1 MAEPL
6 IFCENLIKIYQ
17 IGDLEVLALQGL
29 EFSVNTGE
37 MVGIVGVSGSGKT
50 TLLNVLGGLVRPSA
64 GQVIINGHHLLKLS
78 DHALNRYRRTE
89 VGFVWQQG
97 ARNLIP
103 YLSALE
109 NVQFPMTLGGTF
121 GREARERAKSLLE
134 MVGLA
139 ERMDHYLQALSGG
152 EQQRVAIAVALANNP
167 SLLLADEPTG
177 ELDSVTA
184 QTIYDALR
192 ELNRQL
198 GLTILIVSHDPQL
211 ARQVDRVVAIRDGKT
226 ATETVR
232 AQQKTG
238 AENDDSE
245 VEQFEELTMLDS
257 AGRLQLP
264 KSYREALHIGDRVQM
279 ELRDDGVVIRPV
291 RREQRGTE
299 ETAVSPPADIRERSR
314 AHSGNQHCH
323 TPGWGCG

>member
-1 MAEPL
+1 MSEPL

-29 EFSVNTGE
+29 EFSVNTSE

-64 GQVIINGHHLLKLS
+64 GQVIVNGHNLLKLS
-78 DHALNRYRRTE
+78 DRTLNRYRRTE

-103 YLSALE
+103 YLNALE
-109 NVQFPMTLGGTF
+109 NVRFPMTLSGTL
-121 GREARERAKSLLE
+121 GEEAQERAKSLLE

-139 ERMDHYLQALSGG
+139 ERMEHYLPALSGG

-177 ELDSVTA
+177 ELDSMTA

-232 AQQKTG
+232 SLQLIG
-238 AENDDSE
+238 SENEESE

-264 KSYREALHIGDRVQM
+264 KIYRDALHIGDRVQM
-279 ELRDDGVVIRPV
+279 ELRDDGVMIRPV
-291 RREQRGTE
+291 RRGQPEKP
-299 ETAVSPPADIRERSR
+299 AVSSPLLGKDEKQSQRKHWLSWWRR
-314 AHSGNQHCH
+314 
-323 TPGWGCG
+323 

>member
-1 MAEPL
+1 MSEPL

-29 EFSVNTGE
+29 EFSVNSGE

-64 GQVIINGHHLLKLS
+64 GRVLVNGHNLLKLS

-109 NVQFPMTLGGTF
+109 NVRFPMTLNGILGKK
-121 GREARERAKSLLE
+121 AQERAKSLLD

-139 ERMDHYLQALSGG
+139 ERMEHYLPTLSGG

-167 SLLLADEPTG
+167 SILLADEPTG
-177 ELDSVTA
+177 ELDSMTG

-198 GLTILIVSHDPQL
+198 GLTTLIVSHDPQL
-211 ARQVDRVVAIRDGKT
+211 TRQVERVVAIRDGKT

-232 AQQKTG
+232 SQHIAG
-238 AENDDSE
+238 SENVESE
-245 VEQFEELTMLDS
+245 AEQFEELTMLDS

-264 KSYREALHIGDRVQM
+264 KSYRDALHIGDRVQI
-279 ELRDDGVVIRPV
+279 ELRKDGVMIRPAKQGKGQSEKPLETRSPQGKDSKQP
-291 RREQRGTE
+291 RRRL
-299 ETAVSPPADIRERSR
+299 SWLWRRLP
-314 AHSGNQHCH
+314 
-323 TPGWGCG
+323 

>member
-1 MAEPL
+1 MSEPL
-6 IFCENLIKIYQ
+6 IFCENLIKIYT
-17 IGDLEVLALQGL
+17 IGDFEILALQGL
-29 EFSVNTGE
+29 EFSVHAGE

-64 GQVIINGHHLLKLS
+64 GRVIVNGHNLLKLS
-78 DHALNRYRRTE
+78 NSALDRYRRSE

-103 YLSALE
+103 YLTALE
-109 NVQFPMTLGGTF
+109 NVQFPMTLNGIIGKQAQT
-121 GREARERAKSLLE
+121 RARSLLE

-139 ERMDHYLQALSGG
+139 DRMEHYMPALSGG
-152 EQQRVAIAVALANNP
+152 EQQRVSIAVALANKP
-167 SLLLADEPTG
+167 TLLLADEPTG

-198 GLTILIVSHDPQL
+198 GLTTLIVSHDPQV

-232 AQQKTG
+232 TQAAAGTDNG
-238 AENDDSE
+238 ESVDIP
-245 VEQFEELTMLDS
+245 FEELTLLDS

-264 KSYREALHIGDRVQM
+264 KAYRESLHIRDRVRL
-279 ELRDDGVVIRPV
+279 ELKDDGVMIRPV
-291 RREQRGTE
+291 IRRIGQPESRP
-299 ETAVSPPADIRERSR
+299 ETDLPQEKTGAQAKRRTWLRWWRRS
-314 AHSGNQHCH
+314 S
-323 TPGWGCG
+323 

>member
-1 MAEPL
+1 M

-29 EFSVNTGE
+29 EFSVNAGE

-64 GQVIINGHHLLKLS
+64 GQVIVNGHNLLKLS
-78 DHALNRYRRTE
+78 DRALNRYRRTE

-109 NVQFPMTLGGTF
+109 NVRFPMTLSGSF
-121 GREARERAKSLLE
+121 GKEAQERAKSLLE

-139 ERMDHYLQALSGG
+139 ERMGHYLRALSGG

-167 SLLLADEPTG
+167 SILLADEPTG

-184 QTIYDALR
+184 QTIYNALR

-198 GLTILIVSHDPQL
+198 RLTILIVSHDPQL
-211 ARQVDRVVAIRDGKT
+211 TRQVDRVVAIRDGKT

-232 AQQKTG
+232 SQQIIG
-238 AENDDSE
+238 SENEESE

-264 KSYREALHIGDRVQM
+264 KSYRDALHIGDRVQM
-279 ELRDDGVVIRPV
+279 ELRDDGVMIHPV
-291 RREQRGTE
+291 KRGQRQPE
-299 ETAVSPPADIRERSR
+299 KPAVSPPPLVKDEKQSQRRHWLNWWR
-314 AHSGNQHCH
+314 R
-323 TPGWGCG
+323 